1 MTISYRILPAVPFN
15 RIECAGQIYTEDEL
29 HEEIWLVNRELRGA
43 GLSKRERTEAQHQ
56 IAQYEAML
64 NALRSAGA

>member
-1 MTISYRILPAVPFN
+1 MTISYRILPSAPFN

-29 HEEIWLVNRELRGA
+29 HEEIWQVNREIRA